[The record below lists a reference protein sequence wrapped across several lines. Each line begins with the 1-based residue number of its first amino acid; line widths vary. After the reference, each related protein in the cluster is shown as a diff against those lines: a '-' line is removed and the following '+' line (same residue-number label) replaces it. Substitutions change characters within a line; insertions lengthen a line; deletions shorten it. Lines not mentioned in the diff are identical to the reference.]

1 MSFSLLQYLFLG
13 AVTMFF
19 VGAITPGI
27 RKFAIRI
34 NAIDAPIAA
43 HKTHKVAVPYLG
55 GLAILLGVILASYGS
70 LLFNNAEFENY
81 LWASYVLIPAV
92 FISAMGLVDDLRGLE
107 PWPRLIVQTVTA
119 SIVATTLILTDTMGV
134 AFNNT
139 FLNVTISILW
149 IVGVCNSINFF
160 DNLDG
165 GAAGTVVVVSLFI
178 FVIAFDR
185 GQILVGALSI
195 VTAGATAGFLF
206 WNKSPAKIY
215 MGDAGALFLGIIV
228 SVLTIRINPGITPNY
243 ISLAIPLSLLAIPI
257 LDTTVAVV
265 SRLRRGLSPFT
276 GGRDHLSHRLIR
288 RGMSRKLAAIALWGL
303 SGVFGISSLLIY
315 KFSEIL
321 GKPLLAFNTILWIIL
336 FIVFIRIPATD

>member
-1 MSFSLLQYLFLG
+1 
-13 AVTMFF
+13 MFF

-27 RKFAIRI
+27 RKFAIRVK
-34 NAIDAPIAA
+34 AIDTPIAA

-55 GLAILLGVILASYGS
+55 GLAILIGVMLASYGS
-70 LLFNNAEFENY
+70 LLFNGAETENY
-81 LWASYVLIPAV
+81 LLASYVLIPAV
-92 FISAMGLVDDLRGLE
+92 FISAMGLIDDLRGLE

-139 FLNVTISILW
+139 SLNVAVSILW

-165 GAAGTVVVVSLFI
+165 GAAGTVVVVCIFI
-178 FVIAFDR
+178 FIIALDR
-185 GQILVGALSI
+185 GQILVSALAI

-228 SVLTIRINPGITPNY
+228 SVLTIRLNPGITPNY
-243 ISLAIPLSLLAIPI
+243 LSMAIPLSLLAIPI
-257 LDTTVAVV
+257 LDTSVAVV
-265 SRLRRGLSPFT
+265 SRIRRSLSPFT

-288 RGMSRKLAAIALWGL
+288 RGMNRKSAAFALWGL
-303 SGVFGISSLLIY
+303 SGAFGLSSVVIY
-315 KFSEIL
+315 KFSELL
-321 GKPLLAFNTILWIIL
+321 GKPLVVFNLVAWILLFIL
-336 FIVFIRIPATD
+336 FTRIPSTD